1 MEDIPVIAVDGPSA
15 SGKGTVAQAV
25 ARALGFHFL
34 DSGSLYRLVALSAMR
49 RGISWSDEEGLGKI
63 ASNLEVEFR
72 GAEIF
77 LEKQDVTEDIRSEEC
92 SFGASKVGGVP
103 GVRRALLHRQ
113 RAFRRAPGLVAD
125 GRDMGTVVFPEA
137 SLKVF
142 LTASPE
148 ARAERRHKQ
157 LIQKGITV
165 NISAL
170 LKDLQER
177 DKRDMA
183 RSDSPLKPS
192 PDAHFLDTTALTA
205 KAATDQVLAWFR
217 GSKGGEQ

>member
-25 ARALGFHFL
+25 AQALGFHFL
-34 DSGSLYRLVALSAMR
+34 DSGSLYRLVALAAMR
-49 RGISWSDEEGLGKI
+49 RGISWSDEEGLGRI
-63 ASNLEVEFR
+63 ASNLEVEFK
-72 GAEIF
+72 GGTIF
-77 LEKQDVTEDIRSEEC
+77 LEKQEVTEDIRSEDC
-92 SFGASKVGGVP
+92 SFGASKVGAVP
-103 GVRRALLHRQ
+103 AVRRALLERQ

-137 SLKVF
+137 CLKVF

-217 GSKGGEQ
+217 GAKGGKL